1 MKRLVVFGLFVVLV
15 ALSPLGAGGAVEVKE
30 EAAPTE
36 LIVWSAAAEDE
47 AEALVKAFNA
57 QYPDIKVSII
67 RAGSGELITRLNA
80 EQPRPQGDILLAI
93 AKETFD
99 AHYDLFRPYKCAHHD
114 SISPAVRDK
123 ADIPRYYGFSMPLQ
137 AFIVN
142 TKLLTPGQ
150 YPKKWIDLIDP
161 KYKGE
166 IILANPALSGSAYSQ
181 IYMIYKLYGE
191 DVLKQLAKNAVFVAS
206 STAVPESVARGEYAI
221 GVTGE
226 ANIATYISKGAPVT
240 YVYPAEGTGARFD
253 ASAIIANGPNPKA
266 AELFMDFVTSPQA
279 FEIILNTRQRR
290 VVVDYLPGPGPL
302 PALDEIVLF
311 DYDAEEAAALRDE
324 LTTKFSDWIQ

>member
-1 MKRLVVFGLFVVLV
+1 MKRTVFVGLVFLLV
-15 ALSPLGAGGAVEVKE
+15 MLPALYAKAPDPKD
-30 EAAPTE
+30 AATASQ
-36 LIVWSAAAEDE
+36 LILWSAAAEDE
-47 AEALVKAFNA
+47 AEALVKAFNTKH
-57 QYPDIKVSII
+57 PEIKVSII

-99 AHYDLFRPYKCAHHD
+99 EHYNLFRPYKCANHD
-114 SISPAVRDK
+114 SIPPTVRDK
-123 ADIPRYYGFSMPLQ
+123 AEVPRYYGFSMPLQ
-137 AFIVN
+137 AFMVN
-142 TKLLTPGQ
+142 TKLLKPDQ
-150 YPKKWIDLIDP
+150 YPKKWIDLTNP

-181 IYMIYKLYGE
+181 IYMMYKLYGE
-191 DVLKQLAKNAVFVAS
+191 DALKKMAKNAVFVAS

-226 ANIATYISKGAPVT
+226 ANIAKYILEGAPVT
-240 YVYPAEGTGARFD
+240 YVYPEEGTGARFD

-266 AELFMDFVTSPQA
+266 AELFMDFVTSPEA
-279 FEIILNTRQRR
+279 FKIILNTRQRR

-302 PALDEIVLF
+302 PSLDKIKLF
-311 DYDAEEAAALRDE
+311 DYDAVEAGALRDE
-324 LTTKFSDWIQ
+324 LTSKFSDWIQ